1 LFGAGRELFDVIRR
15 HILELGEDRAR
26 LRPFAVLAESDF
38 TGHGLKTVPVHVIRE
53 RILIEA
59 TRCLDGLR
67 QNLSGGIAE
76 RLFSMITG
84 IAAATMLVA

>member
-1 LFGAGRELFDVIRR
+1 
-15 HILELGEDRAR
+15 
-26 LRPFAVLAESDF
+26 
-38 TGHGLKTVPVHVIRE
+38 VHVIRE